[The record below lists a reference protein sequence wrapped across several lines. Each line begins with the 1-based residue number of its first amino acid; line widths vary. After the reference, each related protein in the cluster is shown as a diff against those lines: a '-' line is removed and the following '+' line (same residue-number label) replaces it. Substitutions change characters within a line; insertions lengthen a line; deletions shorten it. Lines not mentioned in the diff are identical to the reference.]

1 MKGSSKHR
9 RPAGDPALPPAFQ
22 ERLHLFLNLKTDA
35 QVLKAFSQSGLVMMW
50 TSESW
55 NPAEM
60 TSEARQEFKRS
71 WDLKTDDEVEEAL
84 TMAGLITVA
93 LSDLVEAARN
103 ARHPLTVAKAI
114 GSAIHLLEAQLRGVV
129 PILRA
134 RECSWT
140 QIGAALGMTKQ
151 SAWERFSG
159 ED

>member
-1 MKGSSKHR
+1 VPKTSSHR
-9 RPAGDPALPPAFQ
+9 SSAGDSLPPELR
-22 ERLHLFLNLKTDA
+22 ERLRLFRNLKTDA

-50 TSESW
+50 RSESW

-60 TSEARQEFKRS
+60 TSEARGAFKHS
-71 WDLKTDDEVEEAL
+71 WDLKTNDEVEEAL
-84 TMAGLITVA
+84 TMAGLITVG
-93 LSDLVEAARN
+93 LDDLAEAASN
-103 ARHPLTVAKAI
+103 ARHPLTVAKSISAAI
-114 GSAIHLLEAQLRGVV
+114 NVLEAQLRDVV

-134 RECSWT
+134 RACSWT

>member
-1 MKGSSKHR
+1 MPESSSHR
-9 RPAGDPALPPAFQ
+9 SSEGDTLPPELR
-22 ERLHLFLNLKTDA
+22 ERLHLFHNLKTDD

-50 TSESW
+50 SSQSW

-60 TSEARQEFKRS
+60 TSEAREEFKRS
-71 WDLKTDDEVEEAL
+71 WDLKTEDEVEEAL

-93 LSDLVEAARN
+93 LSDLAEAARN
-103 ARHPLTVAKAI
+103 ARHPLTVAKSISA
-114 GSAIHLLEAQLRGVV
+114 AIHGLESQLRDVV

-134 RECSWT
+134 RACSWT